1 MRRAALAC
9 LLALAACSKPASDK
23 APPKGKAAAAE
34 KPAAPADAGVDHGK
48 FASSI
53 QAARETLEKT
63 PCDKK
68 MSLQLGD
75 YYNRAKDYRG
85 AVAWV
90 DEFEA
95 KCEKWPRLWW
105 VKHHACKELEDWDC
119 AIATGTALIENDP
132 TDSDYWW
139 WRGEVEAKAGKHVL
153 AKADFLQSM
162 ANKPTGFPA
171 NRLSKFAEEKLAR
184 PCDGALLIQWWID
197 HGKRTDEEWIDA
209 SLKRLYLAGKCSKLA
224 GKGKT
229 SIAAPAKSPI
239 HKVKV
244 KLDGVAGTFLVD
256 PRSGQTS
263 VTPAFAQKAK
273 LSPGTERVPMLAA
286 GSMRDGLLAPVKKL
300 EIGGASAQ
308 ELEVVVAEKL
318 PEGFDGVLGLS
329 ALMNFSVKVTP
340 KAIELSPLE
349 K

>member
-1 MRRAALAC
+1 VSRWAF
-9 LLALAACSKPASDK
+9 LALVAVAACSKP
-23 APPKGKAAAAE
+23 PPAKKPAAAAVV
-34 KPAAPADAGVDHGK
+34 PAVDAGVDHGK

-53 QAARETLEKT
+53 QAARDSLAKV

-68 MSLQLGD
+68 LSLQLGD
-75 YYNRAKDYRG
+75 YLNRAMDHKG
-85 AVAWV
+85 AIAWV

-95 KCEKWPRLWW
+95 KCEKWPRLTW
-105 VKHHACKELEDWDC
+105 VKHYACKQLEDWAC
-119 AIATGTALIENDP
+119 ATAVGTALIENDP

-139 WRGEVEAKAGKHVL
+139 WRGETQAKSGKHVQ

-171 NRLSKFAEEKLAR
+171 NRMAQFAEEKLAR

-197 HGKRTDEEWIDA
+197 HGKRTDEDWIDPA
-209 SLKRLYLAGKCSKLA
+209 RTRLFLAGKCSKLA
-224 GKGKT
+224 GKGKAT
-229 SIAAPAKSPI
+229 IAAPAAAPI

-244 KLDGVAGTFLVD
+244 KLDGATGTFLLD
-256 PRSGQTS
+256 AHAGQTA

-273 LSPGTERVPMLAA
+273 LTAGTERVTMMAA
-286 GSMRDGLLAPVKKL
+286 GSLRDGLLAPVKKL
-300 EIGGASAQ
+300 EIGKASAL
-308 ELEVVVAEKL
+308 ELEVAVAEGL

-329 ALMNFSVKVTP
+329 ALMQFQVKRTP
-340 KAIELSPLE
+340 KAFELSPLA

>member
-1 MRRAALAC
+1 MKRLALA
-9 LLALAACSKPASDK
+9 LVLALAACSKPAEK
-23 APPKGKAAAAE
+23 KPAATKGAPAE
-34 KPAAPADAGVDHGK
+34 KAAAPADAGVDHGK

-53 QAARETLEKT
+53 KSARETLEKT

-75 YYNRAKDYRG
+75 YYNRAKDHRG
-85 AVAWV
+85 AIAWV
-90 DEFEA
+90 EEFEQ

-105 VKHHACKELEDWDC
+105 VKQYACEQLEDWDC
-119 AIATGTALIENDP
+119 ATRTGTALIENDP
-132 TDSDYWW
+132 TDSDFWW
-139 WRGEVEAKAGKHVL
+139 WRGRAEARAGKHVL

-171 NRLSKFAEEKLAR
+171 YQLAQFAEEKLAR

-197 HGKRTDEEWIDA
+197 HGKRTEEDWIDPA
-209 SLKRLYLAGKCSKLA
+209 RTRLFLAGKCTKLA
-224 GKGKT
+224 GKGKA

-244 KLDGVAGTFLVD
+244 KVDGVAGTFLVD

-273 LSPGTERVPMLAA
+273 LVPSTERVAMLAA
-286 GSMRDGLLAPVKKL
+286 GSLRDGLLTPVKKL

-329 ALMNFSVKVTP
+329 ALMNFQVKVTP
-340 KAIELSPLE
+340 KAIELSALA